1 MEEIAILDYNTGGVY
16 IYPIPSD
23 KNVHEFLKEHHYKES
38 ECYYM
43 IAEHIIF
50 KKY

>member
-23 KNVHEFLKEHHYKES
+23 KDVQEFLKEHGHKDS
-38 ECYYM
+38 ECSFM
-43 IAEHIIF
+43 IAEYIIL